1 MYKTLRRL
9 APIAL
14 VLGCAVC
21 VPAQAVPYA
30 LFDLGMLTPGERM
43 WATALN
49 DVGQVVGYSY
59 GNRLDDGISGT
70 DQYHAFSTGPGG
82 VGLRGL
88 GSAGGSWS
96 TAADINNAGQIVGA
110 TQIGDGTS
118 RGYIASGG
126 AMTTVGTL
134 GRNNGLLSRINDR
147 GQVVGL
153 SWNKYGTRP
162 LNLPQDYLG
171 VVGDTSGALRIF
183 SGPAGQPLQGQ
194 GINEQGQ
201 VVGETVSVGNG
212 PGPRLVFVTGPDA
225 TAPVPVFADTVGALG
240 INNAGVVTGQR
251 AVIAAIRGGTAF
263 IGTPGGTQEYLDF
276 SGVANYLPGYVNAP
290 GGDQYLKTT
299 SYGIAL
305 NELGQ
310 VAGRFQTSA
319 TSFAFITGPDGHG
332 VINPDTLF
340 TLPDGDHFVVA
351 ADVNERGQ
359 FILNS
364 ALGRAYLLSPIP
376 EPATWALWA
385 GGASL
390 LIWRRRHPRT

>member
-1 MYKTLRRL
+1 MEKILRRL
-9 APIAL
+9 AAMAL
-14 VLGCAVC
+14 ACAVC
-21 VPAQAVPYA
+21 SPAHAVQYS
-30 LFDLGMLTPGERM
+30 LFDLGSLTPGERM
-43 WATALN
+43 WGTALN
-49 DVGQVVGYSY
+49 DLGQVVGYSY
-59 GNRLDDGISGT
+59 GDRLDDGISGSN
-70 DQYHAFSTGPGG
+70 QYHAFGTAIDGR
-82 VGLRGL
+82 GLYGL
-88 GSAGGSWS
+88 GSQGGQWS

-110 TQIGDGTS
+110 TQIDDGTS

-153 SWNKYGTRP
+153 SWNQQGARP
-162 LNLPQDYLG
+162 LDLPRDYLG
-171 VVGDTSGALRIF
+171 VVGDTSGALRTF

-194 GINEQGQ
+194 GLNELGQ
-201 VVGETVSVGNG
+201 VVGETVSIGNG

-225 TAPVPVFADTVGALG
+225 TAPVPVFADTVSAIG

-251 AVIAAIRGGTAF
+251 AVIAAIWGGTAF

-299 SYGIAL
+299 SYGAAL

-310 VAGRFQTSA
+310 VAGRFQTFG

-340 TLPDGDHFVVA
+340 TLPDGDHFVAA

-364 ALGRAYLLSPIP
+364 ALGHTYLLSPIP

-390 LIWRRRHPRT
+390 LVWRRRHPRT